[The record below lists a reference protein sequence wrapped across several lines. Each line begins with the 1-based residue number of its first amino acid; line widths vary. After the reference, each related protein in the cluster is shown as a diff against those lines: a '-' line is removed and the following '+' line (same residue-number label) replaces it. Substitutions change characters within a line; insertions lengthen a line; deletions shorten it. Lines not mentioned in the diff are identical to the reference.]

1 MQENQVQM
9 EKSNILMTEVLE
21 REDKEDGT
29 DKSLL
34 SKSGK

>member
-21 REDKEDGT
+21 REDKEDET

-34 SKSGK
+34 SK

>member
-21 REDKEDGT
+21 DKEDGT